1 MAMDRS
7 TVLEL
12 SLVAIDLANM
22 EDVVKLD
29 NLRANV
35 RRLGVATHSVIATRL
50 TKLMPAF
57 KQRPDTMQGLK
68 RGAYADRVDFA

>member
-1 MAMDRS
+1 MDHS

-12 SLVAIDLANM
+12 IFVIIDLANM
-22 EDVVKLD
+22 DDIVKLD
-29 NLRANV
+29 NLLANS

-50 TKLMPAF
+50 TKSMPAF

-68 RGAYADRVDFA
+68 GGYMLTG